1 MCRDEIHIPAFPE
14 SSWGDETGSKP
25 SPGCAAGAQNRAQRR
40 DFQIRLRILKDISD
54 GLTETDRET
63 GMGQVKHEER
73 VLQEKAAHQGWWKK
87 S

>member
-1 MCRDEIHIPAFPE
+1 MHSPVFPE
-14 SSWGDETGSKP
+14 SSWGDEPGSKP
-25 SPGCAAGAQNRAQRR
+25 SPRCAAGAQNRAQRR

-63 GMGQVKHEER
+63 GIGQVKHEER
-73 VLQEKAAHQGWWKK
+73 VLQEKAAHQGLWKK